1 MRLWGRLFGREL
13 CRCCGSKVPRGPTK
27 CWQCGVWTGGA
38 HGTAKPGQWKKKPG
52 FWKRLFSRGS
62 DVKKRVPSGLADEIR
77 KCVSDGGGDRDRLTK
92 LIERCKAYDDGLS
105 TLSEARRV
113 CNRRWH
119 ALAKDL
125 DDAIKAWQPPTV
137 PTAERPSPTPTTTAP
152 QSPRNASSQ
161 QRWFAAVESG
171 DVEEVKSLIAAGTNV
186 NMKNDDGRTALHLAV
201 LEGTYA
207 AAPLVSALLVGGADK
222 DARQKEGWT
231 PLHLAVANYRIAAV
245 SALLAFKAQTEVWD
259 EVGNTPLHMAA
270 HEDHGLIVKALLAA
284 GADKNVRTT
293 GVGATPLHFAAFY
306 CHPTIAEILLA
317 AGADKHAKNKY
328 GRTALDL
335 AKEELGKFASQR
347 SSGGYSSIYS
357 DAARE
362 KRCTVV
368 VELLCEE

>member
-1 MRLWGRLFGREL
+1 MRRRCQFCVRDPQPLLLLPLLARAHRHRAILQTMSVDTSDVFAYESRLA
-13 CRCCGSKVPRGPTK
+13 PR
-27 CWQCGVWTGGA
+27 A
-38 HGTAKPGQWKKKPG
+38 AKPGQWKKKPG

-270 HEDHGLIVKALLAA
+270 HEDHGLI
-284 GADKNVRTT
+284 
-293 GVGATPLHFAAFY
+293 
-306 CHPTIAEILLA
+306 EI
-317 AGADKHAKNKY
+317 
-328 GRTALDL
+328 GR
-335 AKEELGKFASQR
+335 ASC
-347 SSGGYSSIYS
+347 
-357 DAARE
+357 RE
-362 KRCTVV
+362 RG
-368 VELLCEE
+368 